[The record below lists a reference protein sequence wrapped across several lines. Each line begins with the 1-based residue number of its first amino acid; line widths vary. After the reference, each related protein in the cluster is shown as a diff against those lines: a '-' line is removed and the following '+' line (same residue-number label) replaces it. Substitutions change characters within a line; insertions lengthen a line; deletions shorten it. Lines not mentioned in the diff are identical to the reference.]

1 MGPTATIIENYR
13 SQHDSGW
20 ELRMFSSGYMYK
32 KNPQN
37 EEYTISPPPPTVF
50 LLFAD
55 FFTELTGP
63 KYNITSRF
71 WPRVHAILFGLIATP
86 NGVGR
91 ARGPLSSIQDPS

>member
-13 SQHDSGW
+13 YLHDSGW
-20 ELRMFSSGYMYK
+20 ELLAPSGYMYK

-37 EEYTISPPPPTVF
+37 KEYTISPPPTVL

-63 KYNITSRF
+63 KYNITSVF
-71 WPRVHAILFGLIATP
+71 CPRV
-86 NGVGR
+86 R
-91 ARGPLSSIQDPS
+91 ARLI